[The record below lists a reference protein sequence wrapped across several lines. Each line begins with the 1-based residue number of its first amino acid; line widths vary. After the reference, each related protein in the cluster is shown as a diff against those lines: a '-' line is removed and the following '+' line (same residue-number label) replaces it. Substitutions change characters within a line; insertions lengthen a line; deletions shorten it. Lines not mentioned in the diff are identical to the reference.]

1 MAVGV
6 GLLLVIM
13 LLMFMLGFYV
23 NPLYKMLDGMDAYR
37 SYGKRY
43 TYTFDGDDE
52 LVRLNEGIGELIG
65 ENVTLRKRLKDLKSR
80 EPNELES
87 NQP

>member
-1 MAVGV
+1 MMGY
-6 GLLLVIM
+6 
-13 LLMFMLGFYV
+13 YV
-23 NPLYKMLDGMDAYR
+23 KPLYKMLDGMDAYR

-52 LVRLNEGIGELIG
+52 LVSLNDGISEVTN
-65 ENVTLRKRLKDLKSR
+65 ENITLRKRLKDIKSR
-80 EPNELES
+80 ESNELES